1 LDSLSEAS
9 FFRSL
14 SSSDEKRP
22 PRRAYEPEDER
33 STPDDD
39 PRGDSCC
46 TPEDD
51 DDNDDDPDG
60 EDDNCTP
67 DEDERSE
74 LALPIE
80 RDRWWPVGTESRM
93 PDELDPSDDDV
104 ASGNVTR
111 ESLPGA
117 RIGGGWRVIS
127 SDGWTD

>member
-33 STPDDD
+33 STPEDN
-39 PRGDSCC
+39 PRGESCC

-51 DDNDDDPDG
+51 GPDG
-60 EDDNCTP
+60 DDGDDGNCTP

-93 PDELDPSDDDV
+93 PDELDPSDDDDDDDV
-104 ASGNVTR
+104 VSGKVTS
-111 ESLPGA
+111 ESLP
-117 RIGGGWRVIS
+117 
-127 SDGWTD
+127 